1 MNKEKRQ
8 ISIFT
13 IIGAGYGMLVVMI
26 LGISI
31 LSINRITFI
40 EKNLQ
45 EINGVNSPK
54 QRVAINYRGSVHNR
68 SISIRDVVFAS
79 NEKDLKT
86 YLDEIK
92 YEEDFYVAA
101 KNKMQSDFI
110 DNNMLTPEEQE
121 ILAKINATED
131 ETMPLIK
138 KIIEY
143 KQAGNTEA
151 MINTLNEVRPKF
163 VYWLKVINEFIDLEE
178 NKNQAIT
185 PVVTKGTANFKFMMI
200 INSIIALLLGSSIA
214 IFIIR
219 YLVKLLGGD
228 PQDASKSFNAIS
240 QGDLTK
246 EVKTNTKNTDSL
258 LYHIV
263 FMQGHLRNVIKNIQ
277 RSAEELGLST
287 NVVAESSSQAQKAAE
302 DQHAASMRSVEQIQN
317 MAAGT
322 AKIAEIAKQT
332 EQNSEKTLELSK
344 KGNEA
349 MNNTTEAI
357 NKVSA
362 TVLETAEKIR
372 NLKDKSSEISGS
384 AGLIAEVA
392 DQTNLLALNAAI
404 EAARAGEHGRGFA
417 VVADEVRKLA
427 ERTGQTTAQITN
439 MISDIQKEIEVTVA
453 AMEQTLPQVEKGLEL
468 AGITSELLNEIQAKA
483 EKDILEPLKNKIKS
497 QFSGSDI
504 PEDELE
510 ELLEN
515 AAKDA
520 LANPN
525 KWATTTNNYTYT
537 INSNKLI
544 DLFKDAV
551 KTGIK
556 AKGYEF

>member
-45 EINGVNSPK
+45 EINEVNSPK

-92 YEEDFYVAA
+92 YEEDFYIAA

-110 DNNMLTPEEQE
+110 DKNMLTPEEQE

-219 YLVKLLGGD
+219 YLLKLLGGD

-483 EKDILEPLKNKIKS
+483 NDSLAMAQNVSESSTQQEVGIQTVQSYLSEMADMSSNTQMMMQENVKEVEKLETISAQLK
-497 QFSGSDI
+497 D
-504 PEDELE
+504 
-510 ELLEN
+510 
-515 AAKDA
+515 DA
-520 LANPN
+520 
-525 KWATTTNNYTYT
+525 
-537 INSNKLI
+537 SFFKL
-544 DLFKDAV
+544 
-551 KTGIK
+551 
-556 AKGYEF
+556 

>member
-31 LSINRITFI
+31 ISINRITFI

-45 EINGVNSPK
+45 EINEVNSPK

-92 YEEDFYVAA
+92 YEEDFYIAA

-219 YLVKLLGGD
+219 YLLKLLGGD

-483 EKDILEPLKNKIKS
+483 NDSLAMAQNVSESSTQQEVGIQTVQSYLSEMADMSSNTQMMMQENVKEVEKLETISAQLK
-497 QFSGSDI
+497 D
-504 PEDELE
+504 
-510 ELLEN
+510 
-515 AAKDA
+515 DA
-520 LANPN
+520 
-525 KWATTTNNYTYT
+525 
-537 INSNKLI
+537 SFFKL
-544 DLFKDAV
+544 
-551 KTGIK
+551 
-556 AKGYEF
+556 

>member
-1 MNKEKRQ
+1 MNNEKRQ

-13 IIGAGYGMLVVMI
+13 IIGAGYGVLVIMI

-40 EKNLQ
+40 ENNLH
-45 EINGVNSPK
+45 EINAVNSPK

-68 SISIRDVVFAS
+68 SISIRDVVFA
-79 NEKDLKT
+79 NNQADLDT
-86 YLDEIK
+86 YLKEIK

-110 DNNMLTPEEQE
+110 DKNMLTKEEQD
-121 ILAKINATED
+121 ILVKINTIEE

-143 KQAGNTEA
+143 KQAGYTEA

-219 YLVKLLGGD
+219 YLLKLLGGD

-287 NVVAESSSQAQKAAE
+287 NVVSESSVHAQKAAE

-372 NLKDKSSEISGS
+372 NLKDKSNEISGS

-468 AGITSELLNEIQAKA
+468 AGITSEILNEIQAQA
-483 EKDILEPLKNKIKS
+483 NDSLSMAQDVSVSSS
-497 QFSGSDI
+497 QQ
-504 PEDELE
+504 E
-510 ELLEN
+510 
-515 AAKDA
+515 
-520 LANPN
+520 
-525 KWATTTNNYTYT
+525 
-537 INSNKLI
+537 
-544 DLFKDAV
+544 
-551 KTGIK
+551 TGIQTVQSYLAEMADMSSNTQMMMQENVK
-556 AKGYEF
+556 EVEKLETISNQLKDDASFFKL

>member
-1 MNKEKRQ
+1 MNNEKRQ

-13 IIGAGYGMLVVMI
+13 IIGAGYGVLVIMI

-40 EKNLQ
+40 ENNLH
-45 EINGVNSPK
+45 EINAVNSPK

-68 SISIRDVVFAS
+68 SISIRDVVFA
-79 NEKDLKT
+79 NNQADLDT
-86 YLDEIK
+86 YLKEIK

-110 DNNMLTPEEQE
+110 DKNMLTKEEQD
-121 ILAKINATED
+121 ILVKINTIEE

-143 KQAGNTEA
+143 KQAGYTEA

-219 YLVKLLGGD
+219 YLLKLLGGD

-372 NLKDKSSEISGS
+372 NLKDKSNEISGS

-468 AGITSELLNEIQAKA
+468 AGITSEILNEIQAQA
-483 EKDILEPLKNKIKS
+483 NDSLSMAQDVSVSSS
-497 QFSGSDI
+497 QQ
-504 PEDELE
+504 E
-510 ELLEN
+510 
-515 AAKDA
+515 
-520 LANPN
+520 
-525 KWATTTNNYTYT
+525 
-537 INSNKLI
+537 
-544 DLFKDAV
+544 
-551 KTGIK
+551 TGIQTVQSYLAEMADMSSNTQMMMQENVK
-556 AKGYEF
+556 EVEKLETISNQLKDDASFFKL

>member
-1 MNKEKRQ
+1 MNKKKRQ

-13 IIGAGYGMLVVMI
+13 IIGAGYGVLVIMI

-40 EKNLQ
+40 ENNLH
-45 EINGVNSPK
+45 EINEVNSPK

-68 SISIRDVVFAS
+68 SISIRDVVFA
-79 NEKDLKT
+79 NNQADLDT
-86 YLDEIK
+86 YLKEIK

-110 DNNMLTPEEQE
+110 DKNMLTKEEQD
-121 ILAKINATED
+121 ILVKINTIEE

-143 KQAGNTEA
+143 KQAGNTTE
-151 MINTLNEVRPKF
+151 MMNTLNQVRPKF
-163 VYWLKVINEFIDLEE
+163 VDWLKVINEFIDLEE

-214 IFIIR
+214 
-219 YLVKLLGGD
+219 
-228 PQDASKSFNAIS
+228 
-240 QGDLTK
+240 
-246 EVKTNTKNTDSL
+246 TKNTDSL

-287 NVVAESSSQAQKAAE
+287 NVVSESSVHAQKAAE

-372 NLKDKSSEISGS
+372 NLKDKSNEISGS

-468 AGITSELLNEIQAKA
+468 AGITSEILNEIQAQA
-483 EKDILEPLKNKIKS
+483 NDSLSMAQDVSVSSS
-497 QFSGSDI
+497 QQ
-504 PEDELE
+504 E
-510 ELLEN
+510 
-515 AAKDA
+515 
-520 LANPN
+520 
-525 KWATTTNNYTYT
+525 
-537 INSNKLI
+537 
-544 DLFKDAV
+544 
-551 KTGIK
+551 TGIQTVQSYLAEMADMSSNTQMMMQENVK
-556 AKGYEF
+556 EVEKLETISNQLKDDASFFKL

>member
-483 EKDILEPLKNKIKS
+483 NDSLAMAQNVSESSTQQEVGIQTVQSYLSEMADMSSNTQMMMQENVKEVEKLETISAQLK
-497 QFSGSDI
+497 D
-504 PEDELE
+504 
-510 ELLEN
+510 
-515 AAKDA
+515 DA
-520 LANPN
+520 
-525 KWATTTNNYTYT
+525 
-537 INSNKLI
+537 SFFKL
-544 DLFKDAV
+544 
-551 KTGIK
+551 
-556 AKGYEF
+556 

>member
-45 EINGVNSPK
+45 EINEVNSPK

-92 YEEDFYVAA
+92 YEEDFYIAA

-219 YLVKLLGGD
+219 YLLKLLGGD

-483 EKDILEPLKNKIKS
+483 NDSLAMAQNVSESSSQQEVGIQTVQSYLSEMADMSSNTQMMMQENVKEVEKLETISAQLK
-497 QFSGSDI
+497 D
-504 PEDELE
+504 
-510 ELLEN
+510 
-515 AAKDA
+515 DA
-520 LANPN
+520 
-525 KWATTTNNYTYT
+525 
-537 INSNKLI
+537 SFFKL
-544 DLFKDAV
+544 
-551 KTGIK
+551 
-556 AKGYEF
+556 

>member
-1 MNKEKRQ
+1 MNNEKKQ

-13 IIGAGYGMLVVMI
+13 IIGAGYGVLVAII

-40 EKNLQ
+40 EANLY
-45 EINGVNSPK
+45 EINEVNSAK

-68 SISIRDVVFAS
+68 SISIRDVVFA
-79 NEKDLKT
+79 NNKADLDK
-86 YLDEIK
+86 YLAEIK
-92 YEEDFYVAA
+92 FEEDFYVTA
-101 KNKMQSDFI
+101 KNKMNADFI
-110 DNNMLTPEEQE
+110 SKNMLTPEEQT
-121 ILAKINATED
+121 ILAKINDTENR
-131 ETMPLIK
+131 TMPLIK
-138 KIIEY
+138 KIIDY
-143 KQAGNTEA
+143 KNNGNNA
-151 MINTLNEVRPKF
+151 DMMATLNQVRPLF
-163 VYWLKVINEFIDLEE
+163 VEWLKVINEFIDLEE
-178 NKNQAIT
+178 SKNQAIT
-185 PVVTKGTANFKFMMI
+185 PKVTKGTANFKLMMI
-200 INSIIALLLGSSIA
+200 INSVVALLLGSFIA

-219 YLVKLLGGD
+219 YLLKLLGGD

-277 RSAEELGLST
+277 RSADELGKST
-287 NVVAESSSQAQKAAE
+287 NVVSDSSIHAQKAAE
-302 DQHAASMRSVEQIQN
+302 DQHAASMRSVEQIQS

-332 EQNSEKTLELSK
+332 EQNSEKTVELSK

-372 NLKDKSSEISGS
+372 NLKDKSNEISGS

-439 MISDIQKEIEVTVA
+439 MISDIQKEIEVAVA

-468 AGITSELLNEIQAKA
+468 AGITSEILNEIQVQANDSLTMAQDVSESSSQQEAGIQTVQSYLSEMADMSSNTQMMMQENVKEVGKLETISA
-483 EKDILEPLKNKIKS
+483 QLKDDASFFKI
-497 QFSGSDI
+497 
-504 PEDELE
+504 
-510 ELLEN
+510 
-515 AAKDA
+515 
-520 LANPN
+520 
-525 KWATTTNNYTYT
+525 
-537 INSNKLI
+537 
-544 DLFKDAV
+544 
-551 KTGIK
+551 
-556 AKGYEF
+556 

>member
-45 EINGVNSPK
+45 EINEVNSPK

-92 YEEDFYVAA
+92 YEEDFYIAA

-214 IFIIR
+214 VFIIR
-219 YLVKLLGGD
+219 YLLKLLGGD

-287 NVVAESSSQAQKAAE
+287 NVVSESSVHAQKAAE

-483 EKDILEPLKNKIKS
+483 NDSLAMAQNVSESSTQQEVGIQTVQSYLSEMADMSSNTQMMMQENVKEVEKLETISAQLK
-497 QFSGSDI
+497 D
-504 PEDELE
+504 
-510 ELLEN
+510 
-515 AAKDA
+515 DA
-520 LANPN
+520 
-525 KWATTTNNYTYT
+525 
-537 INSNKLI
+537 SFFKL
-544 DLFKDAV
+544 
-551 KTGIK
+551 
-556 AKGYEF
+556 

>member
-1 MNKEKRQ
+1 MNNEKRQ

-13 IIGAGYGMLVVMI
+13 IIGAGYGVLVIMI

-40 EKNLQ
+40 ENNLH
-45 EINGVNSPK
+45 EINAVNSPK

-68 SISIRDVVFAS
+68 SISIRDVVFA
-79 NEKDLKT
+79 NNQADLDT
-86 YLDEIK
+86 YLKEIK

-110 DNNMLTPEEQE
+110 DKNMLTKEEQD
-121 ILAKINATED
+121 ILVKINTIEE

-143 KQAGNTEA
+143 KQAGNTTE
-151 MINTLNEVRPKF
+151 MMNTLNQVRPKF
-163 VYWLKVINEFIDLEE
+163 VDWLKVINEFIDLEE

-214 IFIIR
+214 VFIIR
-219 YLVKLLGGD
+219 YLLKLLGGD

-287 NVVAESSSQAQKAAE
+287 NVVSESSVHAQKAAE

-372 NLKDKSSEISGS
+372 NLKDKSNEISGS

-468 AGITSELLNEIQAKA
+468 AGITSEILNEIQAQA
-483 EKDILEPLKNKIKS
+483 NDSLSMAQDVSVSSS
-497 QFSGSDI
+497 QQ
-504 PEDELE
+504 E
-510 ELLEN
+510 
-515 AAKDA
+515 
-520 LANPN
+520 
-525 KWATTTNNYTYT
+525 
-537 INSNKLI
+537 
-544 DLFKDAV
+544 
-551 KTGIK
+551 TGIQTVQSYLAEMADMSSNTQMMMQENVK
-556 AKGYEF
+556 EVEKLETISNQLKDDASFFKL

>member
-45 EINGVNSPK
+45 EINEVNSPK

-92 YEEDFYVAA
+92 YEEDFYIAA

-110 DNNMLTPEEQE
+110 DKNMLTPEEQE

-178 NKNQAIT
+178 NK
-185 PVVTKGTANFKFMMI
+185 
-200 INSIIALLLGSSIA
+200 L
-214 IFIIR
+214 
-219 YLVKLLGGD
+219 KLLGGD

-483 EKDILEPLKNKIKS
+483 NDSLAMAQNVSESSTQQEVGIQTVQSYLSEMADMSSNTQMMMQENVKEVEKLETISAQLK
-497 QFSGSDI
+497 D
-504 PEDELE
+504 
-510 ELLEN
+510 
-515 AAKDA
+515 DA
-520 LANPN
+520 
-525 KWATTTNNYTYT
+525 
-537 INSNKLI
+537 SFFKL
-544 DLFKDAV
+544 
-551 KTGIK
+551 
-556 AKGYEF
+556 

>member
-92 YEEDFYVAA
+92 YEEDFYIAA

-483 EKDILEPLKNKIKS
+483 NDSLAMAQNVSESSTQQEVGIQTVQSYLSEMADMSSNTQMMMQENVKEVEKLETISAQLK
-497 QFSGSDI
+497 D
-504 PEDELE
+504 
-510 ELLEN
+510 
-515 AAKDA
+515 DA
-520 LANPN
+520 
-525 KWATTTNNYTYT
+525 
-537 INSNKLI
+537 SFFKL
-544 DLFKDAV
+544 
-551 KTGIK
+551 
-556 AKGYEF
+556 